1 MMGYIEQNNKIPSH
15 PEIQVLDRELKKLYQ
30 EKKLYGINL
39 YLYGLILREQER
51 LMEARQIFIESLNKF
66 PYLWSCW
73 IELCRIIES

>member
-1 MMGYIEQNNKIPSH
+1 MVDYIEQSNKIPSH

-30 EKKLYGINL
+30 ERKLYGINL

-51 LMEARQIFIESLNKF
+51 LMEARQIFIEALNKF

-73 IELCRIIES
+73 I